1 MSRLSEK
8 EIDVI
13 RQARAASQRDAS
25 RPTDSGA
32 AARGNRGN
40 GLAEFLAVF
49 RDFVRPFLDAAAN
62 RQVMSHLRQ
71 MDDRMLRDIGI
82 ERGTLYGLSSDLPRA
97 APAETVEKT
106 GVFARIVAFFRRRD
120 TLQQLRS
127 LDDRILEDIGLN
139 RATLADAIDAPR
151 SAKTAPTHAPTHA
164 PIPTRDSGSRV
175 PVDALRGLNMNRRLM
190 TEIANLGPIM
200 ILSDGHMKPAK
211 KTA

>member
-25 RPTDSGA
+25 HPTGSGA
-32 AARGNRGN
+32 AARESRGN
-40 GLAEFLAVF
+40 GLAELLAVF
-49 RDFVRPFLDAAAN
+49 RAFVSPFRDAAA
-62 RQVMSHLRQ
+62 RRRVMSHLRR

-82 ERGTLYGLSSDLPRA
+82 ERGTLYGLSADLPQA
-97 APAETVEKT
+97 APAETVKKT
-106 GVFARIVAFFRRRD
+106 GIFARIGAFFRRRS
-120 TLQQLRS
+120 TLRQLQS
-127 LDDRILEDIGLN
+127 LDDRILADIGLN
-139 RATLADAIDAPR
+139 RATLADAIDAR
-151 SAKTAPTHAPTHA
+151 QSAKTTATHA
-164 PIPTRDSGSRV
+164 PILTRDSGSQV

-200 ILSDGHMKPAK
+200 ILSEGHMKPAK

>member
-25 RPTDSGA
+25 HPTDSGA
-32 AARGNRGN
+32 AARGKRGN

-49 RDFVRPFLDAAAN
+49 RAFVSPFLEAAAS

-82 ERGTLYGLSSDLPRA
+82 ERGALYGLSSDLPRA

-151 SAKTAPTHAPTHA
+151 SAKTAPTHAP
-164 PIPTRDSGSRV
+164 IPTRGSGSRV
-175 PVDALRGLNMNRRLM
+175 SVDALRGLNMNRRLM

>member
-40 GLAEFLAVF
+40 GLAERLAVF

-62 RQVMSHLRQ
+62 RRVMSHLRQ

-82 ERGTLYGLSSDLPRA
+82 ERGALYGLSSDLPRA

-151 SAKTAPTHAPTHA
+151 SAKTVATHA
-164 PIPTRDSGSRV
+164 PIPTQDSGSRV